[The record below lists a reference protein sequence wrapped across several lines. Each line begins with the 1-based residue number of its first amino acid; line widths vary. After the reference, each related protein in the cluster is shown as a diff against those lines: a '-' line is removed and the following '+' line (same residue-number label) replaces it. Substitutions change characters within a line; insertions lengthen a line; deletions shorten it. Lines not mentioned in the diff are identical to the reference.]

1 MNKIKPL
8 ILVKIGTRLL
18 TKNNQKLDYKCI
30 QNIINQIAKL
40 HKEFSVILVSSGA
53 VGAGREFIAPDI
65 KDPITQKQVL
75 ASLGQA
81 KLMQIYFDFFQK
93 KKILIAQA
101 LITKE
106 DFQKKES
113 YFNMKEVFCQLLE
126 KNIIPI
132 INENDVTSSFENTFG
147 DNDQLAALTAA
158 LMQAEKMVLLSDI
171 DGLFTSDPKENVQAK
186 AIREI
191 KNIDTTILQYAK
203 KTLSDGGTGGMYSKL
218 QAAQITTDHGITTVL
233 CNGKNKDALL
243 KAVYSGKESGTLFLP
258 KKKKKL
264 SFYGKWIKTV
274 AKIEGKIFIDSGAVT
289 ALKQGKSLLAVG
301 ITSMEGNFK
310 KRGIVLILS
319 DTGIRVAL
327 GVSREDGAKLKEI
340 LFSNKKKG
348 VTIVHCDYL
357 YLL

>member
-1 MNKIKPL
+1 MKPIL
-8 ILVKIGTRLL
+8 LVKIGTRLL
-18 TKNNQKLDYKCI
+18 TKSNQKLDYKCI
-30 QNIINQIAKL
+30 QNIIHQIAKL
-40 HKEFSVILVSSGA
+40 HKEFSIILVSSGA
-53 VGAGREFIAPDI
+53 VGAGREFILPDI

-75 ASLGQA
+75 ASLGQVR
-81 KLMQIYFDFFQK
+81 LLQIYFNFFQK

-113 YFNMKEVFCQLLE
+113 YFNMKEIFFQLLK

-158 LMQAEKMVLLSDI
+158 LMQTEKMILLSDI
-171 DGLFTSDPKENVQAK
+171 DGLFTDDPKKNNQAK
-186 AIREI
+186 PITEI
-191 KNIDTTILQYAK
+191 ENIDATILQYAK
-203 KTLSDGGTGGMYSKL
+203 RSLSDGGTGGMYSKL
-218 QAAQITTDHGITTVL
+218 QAAQITTGHGIATVL
-233 CNGKNKDALL
+233 CNGKNKNALL
-243 KAVYSGKESGTLFLP
+243 KAVYLEKDYGTLFLP

-274 AKIEGKIFIDSGAVT
+274 AQIEGKIFIDSGAVD

-301 ITSMEGNFK
+301 IISVEGSFK
-310 KRGIVLILS
+310 NKSIVLILS
-319 DTGIRVAL
+319 DTGIRVAV
-327 GVSREDGAKLKEI
+327 GVSRESGAKLKQI
-340 LFSNKKKG
+340 LASSEKKG
-348 VTIVHCDYL
+348 NTIVHCDYL

>member
-1 MNKIKPL
+1 MKPILL
-8 ILVKIGTRLL
+8 IKIGTRLL

-30 QNIINQIAKL
+30 QNIIHQIAKL
-40 HKEFSVILVSSGA
+40 HKEFSIILVSSGA
-53 VGAGREFIAPDI
+53 VGAGREFIIPDI

-75 ASLGQA
+75 ASLGQVR
-81 KLMQIYFDFFQK
+81 LLQIYFNFFQK

-113 YFNMKEVFCQLLE
+113 YFNMKEIFFQLL
-126 KNIIPI
+126 KKDIIPI

-158 LMQAEKMVLLSDI
+158 LMEVEKMVILSDI
-171 DGLFTSDPKENVQAK
+171 DGLFTDDPKNSKQVK
-186 AIREI
+186 PIPKI
-191 KNIDTTILQYAK
+191 KNIDQTILQYAK
-203 KTLSDGGTGGMYSKL
+203 QSLSDGGTGGMYSKL
-218 QAAQITTDHGITTVL
+218 QAAQITTEHGITTVL

-243 KAVYSGKESGTLFLP
+243 KAIYCEENCGTLFLP

-274 AKIEGKIFIDSGAVT
+274 ARIEGKIFIDSGAVD
-289 ALKQGKSLLAVG
+289 ALRQGKSLLAVG
-301 ITSMEGNFK
+301 ITSIEGNFK

-327 GVSREDGAKLKEI
+327 GVSREDGTKLKEI